1 MQKITF
7 EDTQVTKKPY
17 VTINETEYE
26 VQDGTYTGGTDL
38 NATTFNNMQDNI
50 ESAIDENTNNIGNL
64 TDLNTTEKSNLVGA
78 INQVNTNLN
87 KIKIVMLN
95 DADITTKAVHTLKDN
110 VNNYDFILVFATGN
124 QYGHYQMCTILK
136 QVLADWAY
144 QKIQYDDTTYFGA
157 KLYGT
162 TLDTTN
168 STGLGENNVRIT
180 ALYGVK
186 L

>member
-64 TDLNTTEKSNLVGA
+64 SSLITTEKNNLVGA
-78 INQVNTNLN
+78 INEVKTGLGKITKLNTT
-87 KIKIVMLN
+87 
-95 DADITTKAVHTLKDN
+95 DITTKAVHTLNYN
-110 VNNYDFILVFATGN
+110 VNNYDFILVFATRN

-136 QVLADWAY
+136 QILADWAY
-144 QKIQYDDTTYFGA
+144 QKIQYDDTSYFGA

-168 STGLGENNVRIT
+168 STGLGENNVKIT

>member
-1 MQKITF
+1 MAYIKTEWENSPSTKTPINANNLNKI
-7 EDTQVTKKPY
+7 ENG
-17 VTINETEYE
+17 I
-26 VQDGTYTGGTDL
+26 YT
-38 NATTFNNMQDNI
+38 N
-50 ESAIDENTNNIGNL
+50 SVNIGEL
-64 TDLNTTEKSNLVGA
+64 TDLNTTEKNNLVGA
-78 INQVNTNLN
+78 INEIKTGLGKITKLNT
-87 KIKIVMLN
+87 
-95 DADITTKAVHTLKDN
+95 ADITTKAVHTLNYN
-110 VNNYDFILVFATGN
+110 VNNFDFILVFATGN

-136 QVLADWAY
+136 QILADWAY
-144 QKIQYDDTTYFGA
+144 QKIQYDNTSYFAA

>member
-1 MQKITF
+1 MQKINFTNTTV
-7 EDTQVTKKPY
+7 TQKPY
-17 VTINETEYE
+17 VTINNQNYE
-26 VQDGTYTGGTDL
+26 VQDGIYTGGTDL
-38 NATTFNNMQDNI
+38 NAQTFNTMQ
-50 ESAIDENTNNIGNL
+50 NNIDTAISSVDNKAGNL
-64 TDLNTTEKSNLVGA
+64 SNLNTTEKSNLVGA
-78 INQVNTNLN
+78 INEVKTGLGKITKLNTT
-87 KIKIVMLN
+87 
-95 DADITTKAVHTLKDN
+95 DITTKAVHTLKDN

-136 QVLADWAY
+136 QLLDNWTY
-144 QKIQYDDTTYFGA
+144 QKIQYDDTSYFGA

-180 ALYGVK
+180 ALYGIK

>member
-1 MQKITF
+1 
-7 EDTQVTKKPY
+7 
-17 VTINETEYE
+17 
-26 VQDGTYTGGTDL
+26 
-38 NATTFNNMQDNI
+38 
-50 ESAIDENTNNIGNL
+50 
-64 TDLNTTEKSNLVGA
+64 
-78 INQVNTNLN
+78 
-87 KIKIVMLN
+87 
-95 DADITTKAVHTLKDN
+95 
-110 VNNYDFILVFATGN
+110 
-124 QYGHYQMCTILK
+124 MCTILK

-144 QKIQYDDTTYFGA
+144 QKIQYDDTSYFGA